1 MFDTDKT
8 SNSTAPAPV
17 PVPKAPASRP
27 VPVTLS
33 VRAHDEK
40 STPTTKLVDAPR
52 SGPLVDRYGRV
63 HDDLRLS
70 VTDRCNLRCVYCM
83 PLTGMEF
90 LPRDALLTFDEIVEV
105 ASVAKDLGVNSIR
118 LTGGEPL
125 VRHGLVDL
133 VARLSALGFGDL
145 AMTTNAT
152 RLAPVARALYD
163 AGLTRVNISCDSL
176 REDRFASIRRRGDLR
191 TVLHAMD
198 VAESVGLTPLKIN
211 VVLVRGVND
220 DEVEDFADFARQTG
234 RVVRFIEVMP
244 LDAQGAWDRA
254 QLVSGREIFERVS
267 ARWPLEA
274 LAREGDVAPAER
286 FRFVD
291 GRGEIGLISSV
302 TQPFCGTCNR
312 LRLTADGDIRNCL
325 FSDDEL
331 TVRDAVRAGDRGAI
345 AQLFRDAVWAKY
357 PGHAINDPSFLR
369 PARSMS
375 MIGG

>member
-1 MFDTDKT
+1 MA
-8 SNSTAPAPV
+8 SNSTASAPKPA
-17 PVPKAPASRP
+17 ASRR

-33 VRAHDEK
+33 VKAHDEK
-40 STPTTKLVDAPR
+40 SAPTTKLADAPR

-63 HDDLRLS
+63 HDDLRVS

-83 PLTGMEF
+83 PLTGMQF
-90 LPRDALLTFDEIVEV
+90 LPRDELLTFDEIVEV
-105 ASVAKDLGVNSIR
+105 ASVAKELGVKSIR

-133 VARLSALGFGDL
+133 VARLSTLGFGDL

-152 RLAPVARALYD
+152 RLAPVARTLYE

-198 VAESVGLTPLKIN
+198 VAESVGLAPLKIN

-331 TVRDAVRAGDRGAI
+331 SVRDAVRAGDRVAI

-369 PARSMS
+369 PVRSMS

>member
-1 MFDTDKT
+1 MVDIDETVGQ
-8 SNSTAPAPV
+8 SAPAASAPAPRRV
-17 PVPKAPASRP
+17 A
-27 VPVTLS
+27 VTLS

-40 STPTTKLVDAPR
+40 SLPATKAIDAPR

-63 HDDLRLS
+63 HDDLRVS

-90 LPRDALLTFDEIVEV
+90 LPRDELLTFDEIVEV
-105 ASVAKDLGVNSIR
+105 ASVAFELGIRSIR

-125 VRHGLVDL
+125 VRQGLVGL
-133 VARLSALGFGDL
+133 VARLSELGFRDL
-145 AMTTNAT
+145 AMTTNAM
-152 RLAPVARALYD
+152 RLAPVARALYE

-176 REDRFASIRRRGDLR
+176 REERFASIRRRGDLR

-198 VAESVGLTPLKIN
+198 VAESAGLAPLKIN

-220 DEVEDFADFARQTG
+220 DEIEDFADFARQTG

-254 QLVSGREIFERVS
+254 QLVSGKEIFERIS

-274 LAREGDVAPAER
+274 LAREGDAAPAQR
-286 FRFVD
+286 FRFAD

-302 TQPFCGTCNR
+302 TEPFCGTCNR

-331 TVRDAVRAGDRGAI
+331 TIRDAVRAGDREAI

-357 PGHAINDPSFLR
+357 PGHAINDPTFLR
-369 PARSMS
+369 PVRSMS